1 MRIREYSNITNNRFL
16 VQLLENE
23 LKLPQATNLNSN
35 NKKKQLQ
42 DIINEYEINKKY
54 AQKLQILQDFK
65 IVFILDDSGS
75 MNTPLKE
82 SPLLSNNNNSNLNKK
97 ITRWDE
103 LHYFSNIMLEIANFF
118 NPNGCDVYFLNRTSN
133 MNVKDKEHLSRLF
146 LLESPQGF
154 TPLTSKLNEVL
165 NDNLFQLINRKLLII
180 IITDGEPT
188 DSEGTI
194 NIQEFKDCL
203 LKRPSNVYTTIA
215 ACTDDDLSVEY
226 LNNWDKEI
234 PRLGIKLFLFY
245 FLKIIYFN
253 LIFKRHR

>member
-1 MRIREYSNITNNRFL
+1 MQREYSNIKNNRFL

-23 LKLPQATNLNSN
+23 LKLPQAPNLNSN

-42 DIINEYEINKKY
+42 DIINEHEINKKY

-82 SPLLSNNNNSNLNKK
+82 SPLLSNNNNNNSNSSLNKK

-103 LHYFSNIMLEIANFF
+103 LHYFSNIMLEIANLF

-133 MNVKDKEHLSRLF
+133 MNVKDKEQLSRLF

-194 NIQEFKDCL
+194 NVQEFKDCL

-226 LNNWDKEI
+226 LNNWDKEM
-234 PRLGIKLFLFY
+234 PRLGIKLFISFS
-245 FLKIIYFN
+245 
-253 LIFKRHR
+253 

>member
-1 MRIREYSNITNNRFL
+1 LQREYSSITNNRFL

-23 LKLPQATNLNSN
+23 LKIPQVPSLNSNNDNNN

-42 DIINEYEINKKY
+42 DIINEYEINKRY

-82 SPLLSNNNNSNLNKK
+82 SPLLSNNNNNNEINLNKK

-118 NPNGCDVYFLNRTSN
+118 NPKGCDVYFLNRNSSL
-133 MNVKDKEHLSRLF
+133 NVKDKEQLSRLF
-146 LLESPQGF
+146 SLESPQGF
-154 TPLTSKLNEVL
+154 TPLTSKLNEAL
-165 NDNLFQLINRKLLII
+165 NDNLFQLNNRKLLII

-194 NIQEFKDCL
+194 NIKEFKDCL

-234 PRLGIKLFLFY
+234 PRLGI
-245 FLKIIYFN
+245 
-253 LIFKRHR
+253 